1 MTSAL
6 VQAAAASTGDPA
18 ALRVRRVL
26 VVNPNTNPAVTAL
39 VAQACAPHAG
49 EHLHFDVVNPSQGPF
64 SIENAAQRDAAERQ
78 VLALVEQRRRLEHH
92 DAYVTACFDDLAL
105 AALRARVD
113 VPVIGTCEAGIT
125 AVRALTPR
133 FVIVTT
139 VPDAVAGIGVMMRR
153 YGAGALATVRAA
165 GLGVAQ
171 AAAADAHSLDR
182 LVDTVMAAVR
192 EDGACAVLLA
202 SGGLTGR
209 ADALS
214 RATGLPVVDGVG
226 AAVAQAAAHLR
237 SVSGAPVPRQ
247 QAGVTDADERGLRA
261 ASEMRD

>member
-1 MTSAL
+1 MTRA
-6 VQAAAASTGDPA
+6 VVPAAAASTDDPA
-18 ALRVRRVL
+18 SQRVRRVL

-39 VAQACAPHAG
+39 VAQACSPHAR
-49 EHLHFDVVNPSQGPF
+49 EDLHFDVVHPPQGPF
-64 SIENAAQRDAAERQ
+64 SIENAAQREEAERH
-78 VLALVEQRRRLEHH
+78 VLALVERRRRREHH

-113 VPVIGTCEAGIT
+113 VPVIGTCEAGIR

-226 AAVAQAAAHLR
+226 AAVAQAAARLCR
-237 SVSGAPVPRQ
+237 VNGAPLPRPP
-247 QAGVTDADERGLRA
+247 AGDVDPDGSGWPATSGMQD
-261 ASEMRD
+261 